1 MGQRTTNSSMED
13 GSCTQL
19 CELSQKQNG
28 RAKYIDTGGFLLVFF
43 NYMSAGLAGD
53 LPNKAQSALSN
64 Q

>member
-1 MGQRTTNSSMED
+1 MED